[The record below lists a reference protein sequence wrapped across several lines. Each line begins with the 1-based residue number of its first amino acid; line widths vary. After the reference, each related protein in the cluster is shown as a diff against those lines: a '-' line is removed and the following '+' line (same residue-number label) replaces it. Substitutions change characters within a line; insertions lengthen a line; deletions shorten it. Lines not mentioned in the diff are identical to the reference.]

1 MKKAANVFFFI
12 QNVEMLKDALLKNKI
27 EIKFPLNEC
36 NFQSKP
42 KVPFWLRPT
51 KRKLNAAIFP
61 FCNAR

>member
-1 MKKAANVFFFI
+1 MYFFFI

-42 KVPFWLRPT
+42 KVPF
-51 KRKLNAAIFP
+51 
-61 FCNAR
+61 